1 MVPLPPSVA
10 PLATVKRLEA
20 EVDPFTLSVPAE
32 MVVLP
37 V

>member
-1 MVPLPPSVA
+1 
-10 PLATVKRLEA
+10 VKLLEA

-32 MVVLP
+32 TVVLP